1 MALPTSYMT
10 GNFKKIPTYFETIIN
25 AQAPEKFTVKFLK
38 DLGFTSSAD
47 LQFINVLKSLGFL
60 DDSGVPT
67 ESYYGLFDPTKAKKA
82 VAEGIKN
89 AYSDLFTLNKNSQN
103 MTKDELKG
111 KFKSLTNGQ
120 KSDSTIKQMV
130 STFIA
135 LCEYADFT
143 SENENHTILKNQ
155 DKMETEPKKN
165 SEIELNTDSPSTI
178 NQHKPKLGLSYD
190 IHIHLPATR
199 DERVYDA
206 LFSSLTKHLM

>member
-38 DLGFTSSAD
+38 DLGFTSSTD
-47 LQFINVLKSLGFL
+47 LQFINVLKSLGLL

-67 ESYYGLFDPTKAKKA
+67 ESYYELFDSTKTKQV

-89 AYSDLFTLNKNSQN
+89 AYSDLFTLNKNSQD
-103 MTKDELKG
+103 MGKEELKG

-120 KSDSTIKQMV
+120 KSDSTINQMV

-143 SENENHTILKNQ
+143 TESKNTVIPKSQNEVMAEARK
-155 DKMETEPKKN
+155 D
-165 SEIELNTDSPSTI
+165 SGIELEAECSSKI
-178 NQHKPKLGLSYD
+178 NRHSPKLGLSYD